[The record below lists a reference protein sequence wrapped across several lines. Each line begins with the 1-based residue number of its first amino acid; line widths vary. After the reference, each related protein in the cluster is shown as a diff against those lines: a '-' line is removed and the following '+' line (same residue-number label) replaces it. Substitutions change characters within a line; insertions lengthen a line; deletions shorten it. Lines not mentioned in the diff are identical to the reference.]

1 MHAGIAAAP
10 AAPSPPGTEFPL
22 GPGQVVGFV
31 PMVEAGALGLR
42 HLRAYRKK
50 DARHAAPPLSNPDIG
65 VVDREADLQHD
76 LIMLD
81 LAVFEVA
88 ARLQHLKPAQVAQ
101 GAAGTADRALDRI
114 LDAGLRRA
122 ADLDDP
128 VDVVFHRFRLL
139 VARMLLCDPRETRP
153 PSH

>member
-1 MHAGIAAAP
+1 RHTRPPQMSRLPQSSFTYSYQRSKPAP
-10 AAPSPPGTEFPL
+10 AASGPS
-22 GPGQVVGFV
+22 
-31 PMVEAGALGLR
+31 
-42 HLRAYRKK
+42 
-50 DARHAAPPLSNPDIG
+50 ARTANRTVAMLPPPLSNPDIG

-128 VDVVFHRFRLL
+128 VDVVFHRFLLL